1 MPVIQVTMS
10 QGRTVEQ
17 WRELVSSLT
26 REAGRIPKTREQPIH
41 VLIYEVE
48 KRTGATP
55 TSSGLTL
62 CSQPR
67 AASRMALACL

>member
-17 WRELVSSLT
+17 WRELVSEL
-26 REAGRIPKTREQPIH
+26 REAGRIPKTREQPIY